1 MSDSLA
7 FDPAISLIS
16 IFPVSPL
23 EISIL
28 ALVVSAL
35 LLSVLLAVSI
45 LLWRKLGRIRSE
57 QVSGHGERNRA
68 ELLGEANQVGSDVL
82 FATLSHELRTPL
94 NGLLGISQM
103 LNEERSDEDLEAIE
117 GCARHM
123 LSVITAM
130 VNHSKIRMEWDDL
143 PEYREWVSLFEL
155 LEQIKRHLNFRAGLR
170 GVTIKLEHQDK
181 STRLRA
187 DYDHLKNIV
196 ENAILGSL
204 ECISLVHI
212 PSETK
217 PLTISWEVQNNE
229 IRIRMQNPL
238 EEYSDD
244 RRKKIRTAGGLTT
257 GENHS
262 RVKMEYL
269 YWAVSSLLLEKYQGA
284 MFARP
289 SEHGGVE
296 TLISFEMEVMR
307 ASPSDKMPIGGLALD
322 SPTKPLKAVKEL
334 PMSLSILVAED
345 DPIARSLLSA
355 VLKNMGQEAAFATN
369 GREVLDL
376 VSQSNSAYDM
386 ILMDIDMPIMDGV
399 SAAIALRNG
408 ESGEFGT
415 KVPIVAVTA
424 FGTLSDESKFKRA
437 GMNYFLPKPVK
448 LRNLREVI
456 LEIVRQD
463 KNIV

>member
-1 MSDSLA
+1 M
-7 FDPAISLIS
+7 
-16 IFPVSPL
+16 VQ
-23 EISIL
+23 
-28 ALVVSAL
+28 SAD
-35 LLSVLLAVSI
+35 
-45 LLWRKLGRIRSE
+45 K
-57 QVSGHGERNRA
+57 
-68 ELLGEANQVGSDVL
+68 VGSDVL

-103 LNEERSDEDLEAIE
+103 LNEEREDEDLEAIE

-123 LSVITAM
+123 LSVITVM
-130 VNHSKIRMEWDDL
+130 VNHAKIRSEWDDL
-143 PEYREWVSLFEL
+143 PEYREWVSPYEL
-155 LEQIKRHLNFRAGLR
+155 LEQIKRHLAFRAGLR
-170 GVTIKLEHQDK
+170 GLEIKIEHQDK
-181 STRLRA
+181 STRLRG
-187 DYDHLKNIV
+187 DYDHLKNII

-212 PSETK
+212 PSEATT
-217 PLTISWEVQNNE
+217 LTLTWEADGKDM
-229 IRIRMQNPL
+229 RIRMRNPL
-238 EEYSDD
+238 EDYSDD

-262 RVKMEYL
+262 RIKMEYL
-269 YWAVSSLLLEKYQGA
+269 YWAVSSLLLEKYHGA
-284 MFARP
+284 LFAQP
-289 SEHGGVE
+289 LESGGVE
-296 TLISFEMEVMR
+296 TLLSFEMEQMR
-307 ASPSDKMPIGGLALD
+307 ASPTSKMPVGGLAFERRGT
-322 SPTKPLKAVKEL
+322 PMKAIKEL

-345 DPIARSLLSA
+345 DPIARSLMSA
-355 VLKNMGQEAAFATN
+355 VLKNMGQEATFATN

-376 VSQSNSAYDM
+376 VSQSNNAYDM

-456 LEIVRQD
+456 LEVVRQD
-463 KNIV
+463 KHIR

>member
-1 MSDSLA
+1 MA
-7 FDPAISLIS
+7 
-16 IFPVSPL
+16 
-23 EISIL
+23 
-28 ALVVSAL
+28 
-35 LLSVLLAVSI
+35 I
-45 LLWRKLGRIRSE
+45 LLWFKLSSARSKLSSNE
-57 QVSGHGERNRA
+57 PEENGSELVNSGDSF
-68 ELLGEANQVGSDVL
+68 GSDVL

-103 LNEERSDEDLEAIE
+103 LNEERGDEDLEAIE

-130 VNHSKIRMEWDDL
+130 VNHSKIRSEWSDL
-143 PEYREWVSLFEL
+143 PEYREWVSPFEL
-155 LEQIKRHLNFRAGLR
+155 LEQIKRHLAFRAGLR
-170 GVTIKLEHQDK
+170 GLTIKIDHQDK
-181 STRLRA
+181 STRLRG
-187 DYDHLKNIV
+187 DYDHLKNII

-217 PLTISWEVQNNE
+217 ALSLTWEADE
-229 IRIRMQNPL
+229 GEMRIRMRNPL

-244 RRKKIRTAGGLTT
+244 RRRKIRTAGGFTT

-262 RVKMEYL
+262 RIKMEYL
-269 YWAVSSLLLEKYQGA
+269 YWAVSSLLLEKYKGA
-284 MFARP
+284 MFAQP
-289 SEHGGVE
+289 VEGGGVE
-296 TLISFEMEVMR
+296 TLLSFEMEQMQS
-307 ASPSDKMPIGGLALD
+307 SPTSKLPLGGLALETPG
-322 SPTKPLKAVKEL
+322 SPLKAVKEL

-345 DPIARSLLSA
+345 DPIARSLMSS
-355 VLKNMGQEAAFATN
+355 VLKNMGQEATFATN

-376 VSQSNSAYDM
+376 ISQSNDAYDM

-415 KVPIVAVTA
+415 KIPIVAVTA

-437 GMNYFLPKPVK
+437 GMNYFLPKPVR
-448 LRNLREVI
+448 LRHLREVI
-456 LEIVRQD
+456 LEVVRQD
-463 KNIV
+463 KNIR

>member
-1 MSDSLA
+1 M
-7 FDPAISLIS
+7 
-16 IFPVSPL
+16 L
-23 EISIL
+23 EN
-28 ALVVSAL
+28 ALPIL
-35 LLSVLLAVSI
+35 LLLICLLLIAVFLQWQKLKALRVEGSVSGESSEMPILLANS
-45 LLWRKLGRIRSE
+45 K
-57 QVSGHGERNRA
+57 
-68 ELLGEANQVGSDVL
+68 QVGSDAL

-123 LSVITAM
+123 LSVLTAL
-130 VNHSKIRMEWDDL
+130 VNHSKIHNEWDDL
-143 PEYREWVSLFEL
+143 PEYREWVNLFEL
-155 LEQIKRHLNFRAGLR
+155 FEQIKRQLSFRAGLR
-170 GVTIKLEHQDK
+170 GLTIEIEHQDR
-181 STRLRA
+181 SLRLRG
-187 DYDHLKNIV
+187 DYDHLKNII

-204 ECISLVHI
+204 ECISLVQI
-212 PSETK
+212 PTGHK
-217 PLTISWEVQNNE
+217 PLTLSWEAADGEV
-229 IRIRMQNPL
+229 RFRMHNPR

-244 RRKKIRTAGGLTT
+244 RRQKIRTVGGLTT

-262 RVKMEYL
+262 RIKMEYL
-269 YWAVSSLLLEKYQGA
+269 YWAVSSLLLEKYRGA

-289 SEHGGVE
+289 DGQTGVE
-296 TLISFEMEVMR
+296 TLISFEMEQMKS
-307 ASPSDKMPIGGLALD
+307 SPTSNLPIGGLELEK
-322 SPTKPLKAVKEL
+322 PGKPLRAVKEL

-345 DPIARSLLSA
+345 DPVARSLMGA
-355 VLKNMGQEAAFATN
+355 VLKKMGQEAKFATN

-376 VSQSNSAYDM
+376 VSQSNNAYDM

-415 KVPIVAVTA
+415 KIPIVAVTA
-424 FGTLSDESKFKRA
+424 FNTLSDEGKFKRA

-448 LRNLREVI
+448 LKNLREVI
-456 LEIVRQD
+456 LEVVRKD

>member
-1 MSDSLA
+1 MPSH
-7 FDPAISLIS
+7 F
-16 IFPVSPL
+16 
-23 EISIL
+23 
-28 ALVVSAL
+28 
-35 LLSVLLAVSI
+35 LLSVVPALPIFVLLLLILSVVSVV
-45 LLWRKLGRIRSE
+45 LWLKLHRLRSGQSGDSE
-57 QVSGHGERNRA
+57 QNRQPELVS
-68 ELLGEANQVGSDVL
+68 EANQVGSDVL

-103 LNEERSDEDLEAIE
+103 LNEEGSDEDLEAIE

-123 LSVITAM
+123 LSVITVM
-130 VNHSKIRMEWDDL
+130 VNHSKIRTEWDDL

-170 GVTIKLEHQDK
+170 GLSIKIEHQDK
-181 STRLRA
+181 STRVRG
-187 DYDHLKNIV
+187 DYDHLKNIL

-217 PLTISWEVQNNE
+217 PLTISWESRNGE

-262 RVKMEYL
+262 RIKMEYL
-269 YWAVSSLLLEKYQGA
+269 YWAVSTLLLEKYHGA
-284 MFARP
+284 MFAQPRE
-289 SEHGGVE
+289 SGGVE
-296 TLISFEMEVMR
+296 TLISFEMELMQ
-307 ASPSDKMPIGGLALD
+307 ASPSAKMPIGGLALE

-345 DPIARSLLSA
+345 DPIARSLMSA
-355 VLKNMGQEAAFATN
+355 VLKNMGQEATFATN
-369 GREVLDL
+369 GRAVLDL
-376 VSQSNSAYDM
+376 VSQSNRSYDM

-415 KVPIVAVTA
+415 QVPIVAVTA
-424 FGTLSDESKFKRA
+424 FGTLSDESKFKRS
-437 GMNYFLPKPVK
+437 GMNYFLPKPFK
-448 LRNLREVI
+448 LRDLRDVI
-456 LEIVRQD
+456 LEVVRLD

>member
-1 MSDSLA
+1 
-7 FDPAISLIS
+7 
-16 IFPVSPL
+16 VSPL
-23 EISIL
+23 
-28 ALVVSAL
+28 AL
-35 LLSVLLAVSI
+35 LII
-45 LLWRKLGRIRSE
+45 LLLVIVSLLGVAIVLWLQLSRVRSE
-57 QVSGHGERNRA
+57 LSSDEGGNDRP
-68 ELLGEANQVGSDVL
+68 ELVNSADKVGSDVL

-103 LNEERSDEDLEAIE
+103 LSEEREDEDLEAIE

-130 VNHSKIRMEWDDL
+130 VNHSKIRTEWDNL
-143 PEYREWVSLFEL
+143 PEYREWVSPFEL
-155 LEQIKRHLNFRAGLR
+155 MEQIKRQLSFRAGLR
-170 GVTIKLEHQDK
+170 GLTIKIEHQDR
-181 STRLRA
+181 STRLRG
-187 DYDHLKNIV
+187 DYDHMKNIV

-212 PSETK
+212 PSDTK
-217 PLTISWEVQNNE
+217 PLSLAWETSDGE
-229 IRIRMQNPL
+229 IRIRMRNPL
-238 EEYSDD
+238 EDYSDD

-262 RVKMEYL
+262 RIKMEYL
-269 YWAVSSLLLEKYQGA
+269 YWAVSSLLLEKYHGA
-284 MFARP
+284 MFAQP
-289 SEHGGVE
+289 LESGGVE
-296 TLISFEMEVMR
+296 TLLSFEMEQMQ
-307 ASPSDKMPIGGLALD
+307 ASPTSKMPVGGLALERPG
-322 SPTKPLKAVKEL
+322 SPLKAVKEL

-345 DPIARSLLSA
+345 DPIARSLMSA
-355 VLKNMGQEAAFATN
+355 VLKNMGQEATFATN

-376 VSQSNSAYDM
+376 VSQSNNAYDM

-424 FGTLSDESKFKRA
+424 FNTLSDESKFKRV

-456 LEIVRQD
+456 LEVVRQD
-463 KNIV
+463 KNIR